1 MEKGKLIDVVRA
13 ALIGSILKDII
24 RETQGEETLNELEEL
39 LMLRGK
45 ILQCVEEPKQLSLD
59 DVVRF
64 NIFVSK
70 LFPERGERDAEADMD
85 Q

>member
-1 MEKGKLIDVVRA
+1 MINEVRA

-64 NIFVSK
+64 NILVKK